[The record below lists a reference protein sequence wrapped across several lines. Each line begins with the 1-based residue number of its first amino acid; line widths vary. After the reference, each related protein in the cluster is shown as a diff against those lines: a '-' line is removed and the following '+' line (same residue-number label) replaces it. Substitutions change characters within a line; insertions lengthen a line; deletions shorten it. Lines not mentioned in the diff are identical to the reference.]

1 MAMISA
7 AVKRKL
13 TTAYRKRNR
22 PRQQIRTRAAATGDK
37 PREWRYPNAMPST
50 PRPRIRP
57 TNLLLLFIFFMNFV
71 GERLVVPD
79 YAGRAAE
86 GLPAARFSGKIPQ
99 GFAEDDFSRN
109 RIAAPTLSAGKRPG
123 ATFAPG
129 SGTTS
134 RSRKSSSLKQRLQN
148 RTASDSEFPFLS
160 TRLHNVCNYKQ

>member
-79 YAGRAAE
+79 YAGRAAM
-86 GLPAARFSGKIPQ
+86 RFREKSSSAKPCGIFPENL
-99 GFAEDDFSRN
+99 A
-109 RIAAPTLSAGKRPG
+109 AGKRPG